1 MKTKVLT
8 NLEWLA
14 GFTANQIYISCGE
27 HHSDYRTAEEALNLN
42 YPRHSGIATD
52 LREEMIATD
61 SIWELV
67 IYPDTPIGSYRW
79 WGPSFDSVLG
89 QAREHFRL
97 LEWRQRLAELNE
109 NPDALP

>member
-1 MKTKVLT
+1 MKSKVLT

-27 HHSDYRTAEEALNLN
+27 HRSEYHTAEQELNSVD
-42 YPRHSGIATD
+42 YFSIDAG

-61 SIWELV
+61 SIWVLI

-79 WGPSFDSVLG
+79 WGPSLDSVLG